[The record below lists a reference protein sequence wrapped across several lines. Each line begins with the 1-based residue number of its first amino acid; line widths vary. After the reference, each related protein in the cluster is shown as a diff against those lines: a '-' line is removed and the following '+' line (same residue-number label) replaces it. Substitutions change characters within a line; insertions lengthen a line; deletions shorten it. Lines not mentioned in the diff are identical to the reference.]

1 MYIVKSLNRKVDP
14 KTGKLRVY
22 RSKPGRAWNKKGPV
36 DPGKLY
42 LCQSC
47 NEWKTTDRF
56 LRKGKKVEK
65 KLKSSK
71 MCNVCRRA
79 AVGRWLRAYYE
90 KLKSDPAAQLEALRK
105 YDALKPNP
113 HVSITKFVKWRIGRN
128 SLLSRIGLRQK
139 YPPLDIVAYVN
150 RKVKYG
156 RLTPD
161 EATYYIERYYE
172 KHPEA
177 RPKVE
182 PVGVIRPNIPSEG
195 SNQ

>member
-1 MYIVKSLNRKVDP
+1 MYQVKCKNRIPDRR
-14 KTGKLRVY
+14 TGKFRVY
-22 RSKPGRAWNKKGPV
+22 LKPKLAWNKKIV

-47 NEWKTTDRF
+47 NEWKTADRF

-65 KLKSSK
+65 KLKSTK

-128 SLLSRIGLRQK
+128 SLLSRLGLRQK

-182 PVGVIRPNIPSEG
+182 PVIQRPD
-195 SNQ
+195 SNNATDG